1 MLSKI
6 VSVPPLLI
14 IIILLLIIVWYLA
27 KMNRADRYIKLW
39 KAAIGK
45 FFKLNDMELEEVIR
59 LMDRKLKDR
68 PANNSTW

>member
-6 VSVPPLLI
+6 VSAPPLLI
-14 IIILLLIIVWYLA
+14 IIILLLIIIWYLA

-39 KAAIGK
+39 KAASGK